1 MAKILILTCI
11 LIAILHFFCDYA
23 LDLQEWEETQTAR
36 CLIRKFL
43 RNTRSLFTSVSVLSC
58 DFSFLVKI
66 LNFEIC
72 SVLCLPVE
80 KKAEL
85 ASSVSFF
92 SMIIFPS
99 PDVCCCHLASLP
111 FFSPRCI
118 PDCTV
123 AYLVIASFLDPG
135 EAQRLR
141 NFPKMGTQWLQCTKK
156 GSALQLLGKC
166 FNHSAVALKLHFSC
180 SP

>member
-1 MAKILILTCI
+1 MAQILIVTCI
-11 LIAILHFFCDYA
+11 LTAILHFFFVTT
-23 LDLQEWEETQTAR
+23 QWEENQTAW

-43 RNTRSLFTSVSVLSC
+43 RNTRSLFMSVSVLLC

-72 SVLCLPVE
+72 SVFCLPVE

-85 ASSVSFF
+85 ASSVSF
-92 SMIIFPS
+92 ILNDHLPS

-111 FFSPRCI
+111 FSSPPCI
-118 PDCTV
+118 SDCTV
-123 AYLVIASFLDPG
+123 AYLVVASFLDPG

-141 NFPKMGTQWLQCTKK
+141 NLPEMEMQWLQCIKK
-156 GSALQLLGKC
+156 GPALLLLGNC
-166 FNHSAVALKLHFSC
+166 FNHSAVVLKLHFSC
-180 SP
+180 SL